1 MPSPRPAMLAALFL
15 GLLALAGCDGGN
27 GDTLVITP
35 PPPPE
40 PEFLPIA
47 SPTLSDPPDAGS
59 PVLLTTTFDLAEVGY
74 RQREFFFEGEAHRF
88 SNVNEFQHDGRWEAE
103 PAGTAAYKSR
113 LIVYRPDD
121 PADFSGT
128 VFVEWLNV
136 TSGFD
141 IAPSWGTGHVELLR
155 RGHAWI
161 GVTAQRVGIEGSE
174 NGIAPL
180 HLKAANAE
188 RYGSLEH
195 PGDSYSYDIFSQVAQ
210 ALREPGEVDLLEG
223 LAPARLIAMGES
235 QSAGRLLTYVNA
247 VHPLYNAWDG
257 YMIHSRGD
265 GSPPLA
271 QAPEVEVP
279 TPETVRIRDDLN
291 VPVMNFQ
298 TETDVVL
305 LGAAA
310 DRQPDSAGFRLWEVA
325 GSAHGDYYTFV
336 GGRSDTGADA
346 LAPVVVEEDTILGF
360 LQCDNPMNAGSMPW
374 VFKAALRALDEWV
387 GGGAAPP
394 EAPRLSLTDD
404 GAIERDEFGNAVG
417 GIRTPYV
424 DAPAASLSGEGND
437 GAALCFLFGTTELFD
452 AATMASLY
460 TDREGYISAVNDAA
474 EDAVAA
480 GFLLQE
486 DANRIIG
493 AAGLQ
498 WDNAPVE

>member
-1 MPSPRPAMLAALFL
+1 MPRLRTAPAAIALL
-15 GLLALAGCDGGN
+15 GLLLLAGCDGSDGN
-27 GDTLVITP
+27 TINILP

-47 SPTLSDPPDAGS
+47 SPTVSDPPAA
-59 PVLLTTTFDLAEVGY
+59 PPTVLLTTTFDLAEVGY
-74 RQREFFFEGEAHRF
+74 RQREFFFEGEANRF
-88 SNVNEFQHDGRWEAE
+88 RNVNEFQADGRWEAE
-103 PAGTAAYKSR
+103 PAGTAPYRSR
-113 LIVYRPDD
+113 LIVYRPED
-121 PADFSGT
+121 PAAFSGT

-155 RGHAWI
+155 GGHAWV

-174 NGIAPL
+174 NSIAPL
-180 HLKAANAE
+180 HLKAANGD
-188 RYGSLEH
+188 RYGNLEH

-210 ALREPGEVDLLEG
+210 ALREPGPVDLLEG
-223 LAPARLIAMGES
+223 LAATQLIAMGES

-247 VHPLYNAWDG
+247 IHPLYNAYDG

-265 GSPPLA
+265 GSPALA
-271 QAPEVEVP
+271 QEPEAAVP

-310 DRQPDSAGFRLWEVA
+310 DRQPDSDSFRLWEVA

-336 GGRSDTGADA
+336 GGRSDTGADP

-360 LQCDNPMNAGSMPW
+360 LRCDRPMNAGSMPW
-374 VFKAALRALDEWV
+374 VFKAALRALDAWAA
-387 GGGAAPP
+387 GGPPPP
-394 EAPRLSLTDD
+394 EAPRLTLTDA
-404 GAIERDEFGNAVG
+404 GALARDAFGNAVG
-417 GIRTPYV
+417 GIRSPYV
-424 DAPAASLSGEGND
+424 DAPAATLTGENNG

-460 TDREGYISAVNDAA
+460 VDREGYRGAVNDAA
-474 EDAVAA
+474 EAAVEA

-498 WDNAPVE
+498 WDNAPAE

>member
-1 MPSPRPAMLAALFL
+1 MPSPRPALLAALFL
-15 GLLALAGCDGGN
+15 GLLALAGCDGGSD
-27 GDTLVITP
+27 DTLIITP
-35 PPPPE
+35 PPPSE

-47 SPTLSDPPDAGS
+47 SPTLSDPPSAGS
-59 PVLLTTTFDLAEVGY
+59 PVLLTTTFDLAGVGY
-74 RQREFFFEGEAHRF
+74 RQREFFFEGEANRF
-88 SNVNEFQHDGRWEAE
+88 SNVNEFQPDGRWEAE

-155 RGHAWI
+155 RGHAWV

-195 PGDSYSYDIFSQVAQ
+195 PGDSYSYDMFSQVAQ

-223 LAPARLIAMGES
+223 LVPARLIAMGES

-247 VHPLYNAWDG
+247 VHPLYNPYDG

-271 QAPEVEVP
+271 QAPEAEVP

-310 DRQPDSAGFRLWEVA
+310 DRQPDSRAFRLWEVA

-336 GGRSDTGADA
+336 GGRADTGADP
-346 LAPVVVEEDTILGF
+346 LAPLVVEEDTILGF

-374 VFKAALRALDEWV
+374 VFKAALWALEGWV
-387 GGGAAPP
+387 AGGPAPP

-474 EDAVAA
+474 EAAVSA